1 MILRSTFWVS
11 YVLSAYKTVIIK
23 CLAISSPILL
33 PQSASCQTP
42 FKTFLRAASD
52 NECGIAS
59 LLGTVV
65 KIALTLFVG
74 CVVNVTL
81 RSSFTLFVGRMVNI
95 ALALLVGRVVDVAF
109 RGGFTL
115 EDS

>member
-42 FKTFLRAASD
+42 FKTSLCAASD

-65 KIALTLFVG
+65 KIAL
-74 CVVNVTL
+74 
-81 RSSFTLFVGRMVNI
+81 TLFVGRMVNI